1 MEISVRKI
9 VFLALL
15 ISMGVVL
22 KIFKI
27 PVPILGLTF
36 TGFPPIIAGVIFGPA
51 SGFIVGVFSDFLGF
65 IFRPT
70 GPFMPHFMLTAGLTG
85 AIPGLVLYFF
95 KKNDLTFW
103 HYLAAIFAG
112 QTVTSIIMVPYFLNI
127 LFGLPFKVK
136 FYEAIITQ
144 LQHIPFYAI
153 LVNIVVD
160 RIYASG
166 VLKTVQ
172 IA

>member
-1 MEISVRKI
+1 MEISVKKM

-22 KIFKI
+22 KIFRI
-27 PVPILGLTF
+27 PVPILGLSF
-36 TGFPPIIAGVIFGPA
+36 TGFPPIIAGIIFGPA
-51 SGFIVGVFSDFLGF
+51 AGFIVGAFSDFLGF

-70 GPFMPHFMLTAGLTG
+70 GPFMPHFVLTAGLTG
-85 AIPGLVLYFF
+85 AIPALVLYFF
-95 KKNDLTFW
+95 KKNELSIW
-103 HYLAAIFAG
+103 HYLAAIFVG
-112 QTVTSIIMVPYFLNI
+112 QTVTSVLMVPYFLNI
-127 LFGLPFKVK
+127 LFGLPFKAK
-136 FYEAIITQ
+136 FYQAIITQ
-144 LQHIPFYAI
+144 LQHIPFYTV
-153 LVNIVVD
+153 LVKIVVD

>member
-1 MEISVRKI
+1 MKISVKKM

-15 ISMGVVL
+15 IAMGVVL

-36 TGFPPIIAGVIFGPA
+36 TGFPPIIAGVIFGPV
-51 SGFIVGVFSDFLGF
+51 SGFIVGAFSDVLGF

-70 GPFMPHFMLTAGLTG
+70 GPFMPHFTLSAGLTG

-95 KKNDLTFW
+95 KKTELSFW
-103 HYLAAIFAG
+103 HYLVAIAAG
-112 QTVTSIIMVPYFLNI
+112 QTVTSILMVPYFLNL

-144 LQHIPFYAI
+144 LQHIPLYAI
-153 LVNIVVD
+153 VVKIVVD

-166 VLKTVQ
+166 VLKAGQ
-172 IA
+172 SA